1 MKDFP
6 VAARADTTVSATVL
20 KRILCRVPAA
30 GRDRFAA
37 GQRPWHGLAALGGF
51 RGQTG
56 GWTLEDPN
64 EALILGLWSDELAR
78 AAFMSG
84 AHDTLYAASRQ
95 AEVVAG
101 IAASTWDRT
110 ADPGAGLPLEDAAG
124 RTGGFLRLADCRLFP
139 GRESHFLA
147 VQREVWNPAMQAA
160 GVLAAS
166 LWRHRDE
173 PVRFLSVSLWRSHEA
188 ERAWREQPFFECW
201 RRAGVEDDC
210 EIVSGR
216 MARVE
221 DGWRVDWVRP

>member
-6 VAARADTTVSATVL
+6 VAARADTRVSATVL
-20 KRILCRVPAA
+20 KLILCRVPAP

-37 GQRPWHGLAALGGF
+37 GQRAWHGLSALGGF

-64 EALILGLWSDELAR
+64 EALILGLWSDDLAR
-78 AAFMSG
+78 ATFMNG

-95 AEVVAG
+95 AEVIDE
-101 IAASTWDRT
+101 IAITTWDL
-110 ADPGAGLPLEDAAG
+110 APDSDAGLPLEAAAG
-124 RTGGFLRLADCRLFP
+124 RAGGFLRLADCQLFP
-139 GRESHFLA
+139 GREDHFLA

-166 LWRHRDE
+166 LWRGRDD
-173 PVRFLSVSLWRSHEA
+173 PARFLSVSLWRTRES
-188 ERAWREQPFFECW
+188 ERSWSEHPFFECW
-201 RRAGVEDDC
+201 HSAGVEDDC
-210 EIVSGR
+210 ETVAGR

-221 DGWRVDWVRP
+221 DDWRVDWVRP